1 MERLI
6 DANKLIYEDVECTD
20 GNTYMVVHAPMVDA
34 QPTAYDVDAV
44 VKKLKQQAEQYHNRA
59 ERYAVFGV
67 TREVEHMAGKAA
79 SYEHAI
85 EIVKGGGVN
94 EN

>member
-1 MERLI
+1 MI
-6 DANKLIYEDVECTD
+6 KD
-20 GNTYMVVHAPMVDA
+20 

-44 VKKLKQQAEQYHNRA
+44 VKQLEQQAEQYHNRA
-59 ERYAVFGV
+59 ERYAVWGL

-79 SYEHAI
+79 SYEYAI